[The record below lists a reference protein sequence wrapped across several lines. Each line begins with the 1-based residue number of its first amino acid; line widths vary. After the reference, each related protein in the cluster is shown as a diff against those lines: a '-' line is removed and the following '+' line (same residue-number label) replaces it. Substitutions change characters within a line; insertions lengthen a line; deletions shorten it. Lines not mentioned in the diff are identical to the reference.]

1 MLGVT
6 GITAVA
12 KPIPA
17 ASDASSS
24 AMGLQV
30 FFGGAVPA
38 TKFDK
43 GNAISIKQRSMLLA
57 YVQHAGSGAIS
68 TPKR

>member
-1 MLGVT
+1 ML

-12 KPIPA
+12 KAIPT
-17 ASDASSS
+17 SDTASS

-30 FFGGAVPA
+30 YFGGAVPA
-38 TKFDK
+38 TKVS
-43 GNAISIKQRSMLLA
+43 GNSISIKQRSMLLA